1 MPVFEGFRMRHLPGS
16 LVVVASLVVAGCG
29 GNPLVPKVQEA
40 PSDASKTGQAN
51 LLLFP
56 IEDAEDLLGRAVQLT
71 QDGAWTIADAR
82 APGCEVSVQRVKAAY
97 STHRRVDVGS
107 MTAVSAGYA
116 KLVGFEAHYG
126 HTNKADIDIKN
137 TAILKADLRGA
148 CGENVVDTVFVGTG
162 KRALLAE
169 ADLGGKLAATLGPV
183 TPGAETQNNSALE
196 DSTEWETEQAY
207 GFTYKKLVET
217 EPLGLVVSLPP
228 QIKDGDRIE
237 GLFTTSQKAWL
248 VAFYLEEDGKGDVLW
263 PSNEEP
269 EPTSQPDKP
278 AKLPSA
284 KERAQGMVIKAA
296 LRDPKKAARESLV
309 VYAFREKADF
319 DRLKPQIGGT
329 SDDGA
334 GFAASITKKIKD
346 VPMSRW
352 SRAVTSYV
360 IEPKR

>member
-1 MPVFEGFRMRHLPGS
+1 MRTLLRP
-16 LVVVASLVVAGCG
+16 LLFVASLIAAGCSS
-29 GNPLVPKVQEA
+29 NALIPKVEEA
-40 PSDASKTGQAN
+40 PADANKTGQAN

-56 IEDAEDLLGRAVQLT
+56 IEDAEDLLGRAVQVT

-126 HTNKADIDIKN
+126 HANKADIAIKN

-169 ADLGGKLAATLGPV
+169 ADLGGKASGTIGAL
-183 TPGAETQNNSALE
+183 TPSAETQNSAALA

-207 GFTYKKLVET
+207 GFTYKKLSGG
-217 EPLGLVVSLPP
+217 EPLGLEIALPARLT
-228 QIKDGDRIE
+228 DGDKIE
-237 GLFTTSQKAWL
+237 ARFTTSKKAWL
-248 VAFYLEEDGKGDVLW
+248 VVYYLEDDGKGDVLW

-269 EPTSQPDKP
+269 EPTALPDAP
-278 AKLPSA
+278 AVLPSA

-296 LRDPKKAARESLV
+296 LRNPKKAARESLV

-319 DRLKPQIGGT
+319 DRLKPQAGGT

-334 GFAASITKKIKD
+334 GFAATITKKIKD

-352 SRAVTSYV
+352 SRSVTSYV

>member
-1 MPVFEGFRMRHLPGS
+1 MRTLLRP
-16 LVVVASLVVAGCG
+16 LVVVASILVAACG
-29 GNPLVPKVQEA
+29 SNPLVPKVQDA
-40 PSDASKTGQAN
+40 PADASKTGQAN

-56 IEDAEDLLGRAVQLT
+56 IEDAEDLLGRSVQLT

-82 APGCEVSVQRVKAAY
+82 APGCEVAVQRVKAAY

-116 KLVGFEAHYG
+116 KLVGMEAHYG

-169 ADLGGKLAATLGPV
+169 ADLGGKVSATIGAL
-183 TPGAETQNNSALE
+183 TPGAETANNSALS

-207 GFTYKKLVET
+207 GFTYKKLVEV
-217 EPLGLVVSLPP
+217 EPLGLVVSLPA
-228 QIKDGDRIE
+228 QIAEGDRVEALI
-237 GLFTTSQKAWL
+237 TTSKKSWL
-248 VAFYLEEDGKGDVLW
+248 VAYYLEEDGKGDVLW

-269 EPTSQPDKP
+269 EPTASPEKP
-278 AKLPSA
+278 ATLPSA
-284 KERAQGMVIKAA
+284 KEKAQGMVIKAA
-296 LRDPKKAARESLV
+296 LRNPKKAARESLI

-319 DRLKPQIGGT
+319 DRLKPQAGAT

-334 GFAASITKKIKD
+334 GIAAAITKKIKD

-360 IEPKR
+360 IEPKH